1 MIFKPQYSLID
12 LDKVIVRLSQAFM
25 RMYLINIDVKK
36 LSNLVL
42 FIYCNVKK
50 GKLQKLS
57 TAMVYI
63 QHAVRWR
70 NFKQRTIWLLLF
82 HTKSAD
88 LSLNAPSR

>member
-25 RMYLINIDVKK
+25 RIYLINIDVKK

-50 GKLQKLS
+50 GTLQKLS

-63 QHAVRWR
+63 QHAVR
-70 NFKQRTIWLLLF
+70 
-82 HTKSAD
+82 
-88 LSLNAPSR
+88 

>member
-50 GKLQKLS
+50 GTLQKLS

-70 NFKQRTIWLLLF
+70 NFKQPTIWLLLF

>member
-12 LDKVIVRLSQAFM
+12 LDKVIVRLRQAFM
-25 RMYLINIDVKK
+25 RMYLINIDLKK

-50 GKLQKLS
+50 GTLQKLS

-63 QHAVRWR
+63 QHAVR
-70 NFKQRTIWLLLF
+70 
-82 HTKSAD
+82 
-88 LSLNAPSR
+88 

>member
-50 GKLQKLS
+50 GTLQKLS

>member
-1 MIFKPQYSLID
+1 MILKPQYSLID

-50 GKLQKLS
+50 GTLQKLS

>member
-50 GKLQKLS
+50 GTLQKLS

-70 NFKQRTIWLLLF
+70 NFKQRTIWLLVF

>member
-63 QHAVRWR
+63 Q
-70 NFKQRTIWLLLF
+70 QRTIWLLLL

>member
-12 LDKVIVRLSQAFM
+12 LDKVIVRLSQAFL
-25 RMYLINIDVKK
+25 RMYLINIDLKK

-50 GKLQKLS
+50 GTLQKLS

>member
-42 FIYCNVKK
+42 FIYCNVKR
-50 GKLQKLS
+50 GTLQKLS

-63 QHAVRWR
+63 QHAVR
-70 NFKQRTIWLLLF
+70 
-82 HTKSAD
+82 
-88 LSLNAPSR
+88 

>member
-50 GKLQKLS
+50 GTLQKLS
-57 TAMVYI
+57 TAI
-63 QHAVRWR
+63 RRALTQ
-70 NFKQRTIWLLLF
+70 L
-82 HTKSAD
+82 
-88 LSLNAPSR
+88 

>member
-50 GKLQKLS
+50 GTLQKLS

-63 QHAVRWR
+63 QHAVR
-70 NFKQRTIWLLLF
+70 
-82 HTKSAD
+82 
-88 LSLNAPSR
+88 

>member
-50 GKLQKLS
+50 GTLQKLS

-63 QHAVRWR
+63 QHVVR
-70 NFKQRTIWLLLF
+70 
-82 HTKSAD
+82 
-88 LSLNAPSR
+88 

>member
-50 GKLQKLS
+50 GTLQKLS

-70 NFKQRTIWLLLF
+70 NFNQRTIWLLLF

>member
-25 RMYLINIDVKK
+25 RMYLINIDLKK

-50 GKLQKLS
+50 GTLQKLS

-63 QHAVRWR
+63 QHAVR
-70 NFKQRTIWLLLF
+70 
-82 HTKSAD
+82 
-88 LSLNAPSR
+88 